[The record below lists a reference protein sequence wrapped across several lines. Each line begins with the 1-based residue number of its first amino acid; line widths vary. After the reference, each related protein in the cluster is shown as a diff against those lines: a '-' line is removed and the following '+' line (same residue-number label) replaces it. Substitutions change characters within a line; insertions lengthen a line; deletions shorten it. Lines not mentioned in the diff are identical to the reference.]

1 MRKIILFTSISL
13 DGYIEGPNGELD
25 WQTVDEELHGHF
37 NDVLK
42 TMSAFLCGRVMH
54 EMMAGFWPTADADP
68 SAPAVM
74 AEYAGI
80 WRDMPK
86 IVFSRTLDHA
96 DWNATIM
103 RDVDVDAITALK
115 RQPGG
120 DMSLG
125 GADLAATFMK
135 LGLVDEYRIYIHP
148 VLVGQGKPLFP
159 SPGALVGL
167 ELAETRTFGSGVVL
181 LHYRR
186 PDPMGR

>member
-1 MRKIILFTSISL
+1 MRKIVLFTSMSL
-13 DGYIEGPNGELD
+13 DGYIAGPNGELD

-54 EMMAGFWPTADADP
+54 EMMAEFWPTADADP
-68 SAPAVM
+68 SAPPVM

-115 RQPGG
+115 QQPGG

-125 GADLAATFMK
+125 GADLAGSFME

-148 VLVGQGKPLFP
+148 VLIGQGKPFFP
-159 SPGALVGL
+159 APGSLVGL
-167 ELAETRTFGSGVVL
+167 ELSETRTFGSGVVL

-186 PDPMGR
+186 LDPTGK